1 MSVVRFFSSILG
13 SLFARSNVFDSNNYL
28 SGAPVRRY
36 YYGSSSGFYS
46 GAGYPGL
53 LYNQQSIEQ
62 YLAVMDMLSEVFM
75 FSITGLVVRH
85 IADAVIESMRE
96 NLSITVNLSDDESKN
111 NKYVDELY
119 SYMDKIDYKN
129 LLSRI
134 LPEYI
139 YYGNYAFALDDDFNL
154 VNLYDPYCVISVL
167 GKNQKEIGY
176 ILNSKN
182 GMGFAYKEDSLI
194 FRIGNLDVVLYSQH
208 YEDQVY
214 ESLFEEGTP
223 RVKNFSSFYRMNK
236 VLNKQSFNY
245 TRDYIFSASLPLF
258 YYSRMKLREYVI
270 KDLIVM
276 LITIRDLLFPTVL
289 TLSHDY
295 AGTNAGFQV
304 VNLVDQLESILNS
317 YVDVGGIIGVKADLT
332 RILST
337 LTYSIRILPDYKG
350 FISQLNSLDTSKI
363 TEKIDKYKPDLETL
377 ADTILAEVGIPAE
390 SFRGGMT
397 YWESMKQSER
407 FASRVHAIINT
418 IENSFRWLLETYLKR
433 KHGIGDKINNFVT
446 VKIFDTSMAQVTRS
460 SNALENISSYV
471 SGVFDFINSAIENL
485 DNENINKEE
494 AVSFIKTHLSYVV
507 SNVDNLINWDKVL
520 KSGEEDEEYD
530 EDEEDDEDV
539 FYYQAAS
546 EEEGEGGESEEA
558 SEEGEAETSEEG
570 GEESEE

>member
-1 MSVVRFFSSILG
+1 MSVTRFFSSILG
-13 SLFARSNVFDSNNYL
+13 SLFARSNIFDSNNYL

-36 YYGSSSGFYS
+36 YYGSGGSGFYS

-96 NLSITVNLSDDESKN
+96 NLSITVNLSDDERKN
-111 NKYVDELY
+111 NKYAEELY
-119 SYMDKIDYKN
+119 SYMDEIDYKN

-154 VNLYDPYCVISVL
+154 INLYDPYCVISVL

-182 GMGFAYKEDSLI
+182 GMGFSYKEDSLI

-208 YEDQVY
+208 YENQVY
-214 ESLFEEGTP
+214 ESLIEDGTP
-223 RVKNFSSFYRMNK
+223 RVRNFSSFYRMNN
-236 VLNKQSFNY
+236 VLKKQSASY

-304 VNLVDQLESILNS
+304 VNLVDQLENILNS
-317 YVDVGGIIGVKADLT
+317 YVDVGGIIGVKADLS
-332 RILST
+332 RILSM

-363 TEKIDKYKPDLETL
+363 TEKIDKYKPDLDTL
-377 ADTILAEVGIPAE
+377 AETILAEVGIPAE

-407 FASRVHAIINT
+407 FASRVNAIINT
-418 IENSFRWLLETYLKR
+418 IENSFRWLLESYMKR
-433 KHGIGDKINNFVT
+433 KYNISDKMNNFVT

-460 SNALENISSYV
+460 SNALENVSSYV
-471 SGVFDFINSAIENL
+471 SGVFDFINNAIENL

-494 AVSFIKTHLSYVV
+494 AISFVKTHLSYVV
-507 SNVDNLINWDKVL
+507 SNVDNLINWNKVL

-530 EDEEDDEDV
+530 EDEDEDA
-539 FYYQAAS
+539 FYYQAAT
-546 EEEGEGGESEEA
+546 EEES
-558 SEEGEAETSEEG
+558 EG
-570 GEESEE
+570 GEEEETNEGETETEETSEQ